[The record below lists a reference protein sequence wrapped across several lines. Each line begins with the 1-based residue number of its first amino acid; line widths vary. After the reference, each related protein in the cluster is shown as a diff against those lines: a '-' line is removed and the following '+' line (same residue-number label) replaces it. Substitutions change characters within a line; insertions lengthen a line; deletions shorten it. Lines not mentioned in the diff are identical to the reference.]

1 MFIFILISLP
11 NLLIHT
17 LKLKNNQKNV
27 HCFTYECP
35 LFSFCHD
42 FKLPKMK
49 TLAWLLFLQHA
60 SHHIT
65 TEEWSAEHLLASAH
79 QNSLKLQYKFWQRL
93 TSTCSAEHSS
103 LGCAKHA
110 SPYCTNLFFW
120 FKSKWY
126 NIWYENIFDVI
137 VIFSSAV

>member
-1 MFIFILISLP
+1 MFIVLLISVP
-11 NLLIHT
+11 CSHFVMISSC
-17 LKLKNNQKNV
+17 QK
-27 HCFTYECP
+27 C
-35 LFSFCHD
+35 
-42 FKLPKMK
+42 K

-126 NIWYENIFDVI
+126 NISYENIFDVI
-137 VIFSSAV
+137 VIFSSAVKLWNFSLKIMKN